1 MPRHKGTL
9 IYVGVGCPLLD
20 PRFNGVKEKSKKVF
34 CSPVTVVRLAPAP
47 TFSQVVEGGGGPS
60 QLAGTLQ
67 PVHLPKKG
75 EVSRKNRRPAFCP
88 ATGSSSPRLPGRSRR
103 AVGASQAA
111 RSIDFSTMYSTAE
124 EEQQGEPST
133 HPAYRRPPAQRRW
146 MYLNI
151 PERAPASTKRRPQCL
166 ARTSRCRGDFGGV
179 IIPGDWSS
187 MP

>member
-34 CSPVTVVRLAPAP
+34 CSPVTVCVSPQLPRSPRWSKEEAARRSSLERCSPSTCQRRVR
-47 TFSQVVEGGGGPS
+47 F
-60 QLAGTLQ
+60 
-67 PVHLPKKG
+67 
-75 EVSRKNRRPAFCP
+75 SRKNRRPAFCP